1 VSSTTRADASQA
13 PEDDAVVAAT
23 RRWIERAVIGLNLC
37 PFARAPYLQDRLR
50 IWVSRASDVESL
62 AEDLRAELE
71 WLRDADATQYET
83 SLLVHP
89 FVLDAFADY
98 NDFLDVADAL
108 LEDMELDGEIQVASF
123 HPDYEFADAPPD
135 AIGNATNRSPYPT
148 LHLLRESSI
157 DRAVDSGIDTDAIY
171 RRNIETLAGLGHD
184 GWAALWADAT
194 DASRS

>member
-50 IWVSRASDVESL
+50 IAVSRASDVESL

>member
-50 IWVSRASDVESL
+50 ISVSRASDVESL

>member
-1 VSSTTRADASQA
+1 MSSTTRADASQA

-50 IWVSRASDVESL
+50 IAVSRASDVESL

-98 NDFLDVADAL
+98 NDFFDVADAL

-171 RRNIETLAGLGHD
+171 RRNIETLAGLGRD

>member
-37 PFARAPYLQDRLR
+37 PFARTPYLQDRLR
-50 IWVSRASDVESL
+50 ISVSRASDVESL

-89 FVLDAFADY
+89 FVLDDFADY